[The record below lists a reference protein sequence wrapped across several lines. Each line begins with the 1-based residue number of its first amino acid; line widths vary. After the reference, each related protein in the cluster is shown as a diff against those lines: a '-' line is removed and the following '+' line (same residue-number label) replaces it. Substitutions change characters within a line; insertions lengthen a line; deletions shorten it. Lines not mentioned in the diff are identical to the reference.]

1 MIVPINMRRN
11 QLGDRIGCKG
21 INHLITTYTQSIQT
35 MGPLPQTPDQLVSKC
50 GVTLPV
56 GIEVQSIQQRA
67 LAQDVSTTD
76 RFITEER
83 KYIAQDVSTTD
94 KEVLTEGQ

>member
-1 MIVPINMRRN
+1 MPRN
-11 QLGDRIGCKG
+11 QD
-21 INHLITTYTQSIQT
+21 T
-35 MGPLPQTPDQLVSKC
+35 
-50 GVTLPV
+50 
-56 GIEVQSIQQRA
+56 IEVQSIQQRA

-83 KYIAQDVSTTD
+83 KYLAQDVSTTD